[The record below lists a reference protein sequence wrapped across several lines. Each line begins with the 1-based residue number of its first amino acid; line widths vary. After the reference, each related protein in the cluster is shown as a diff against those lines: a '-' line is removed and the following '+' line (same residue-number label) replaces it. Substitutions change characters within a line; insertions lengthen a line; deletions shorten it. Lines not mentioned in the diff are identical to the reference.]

1 MTLTFDTSHRAT
13 KGARRYQEDACVF
26 ARLHAAPEGDTTS
39 GVDGAVPASVALAPL
54 RFTSIGVV
62 AVLADGMGGH
72 VGGERA
78 SMTACTGFLDALSSI
93 YGAAGDYLDVALSSA
108 NDAIRREVDA
118 EPNLQGMGCTLV
130 GAVVDPGGLRWVS
143 VGDSRLFLFRKG
155 ELYQLNEDH
164 SLAPLL
170 DQLVEQGE
178 MTREQAMIHP
188 RRHHLR
194 SALTGEAIELIDLA
208 RERVTL
214 LVDDCIVLAS
224 DGIDTLEPDEIADL
238 IEANRAQGAEA
249 IATGLIDK
257 VDQAARPGQD
267 NTTVMAVV
275 VQA

>member
-13 KGARRYQEDACVF
+13 KGARRYQEDACIF
-26 ARLHAAPEGDTTS
+26 ARLHAAPGPESTAEPLGEPIP
-39 GVDGAVPASVALAPL
+39 AVLASV
-54 RFTSIGVV
+54 GVV

-78 SMTACTGFLDALSSI
+78 STTACRGFLDALSSI
-93 YGAAGDYLDVALSSA
+93 SGAASDYLDVALESA
-108 NDAIRREVDA
+108 NAAIRHEVDA

-130 GAVVDPGGLRWVS
+130 GVVVDPAGLRWIS

-164 SLAPLL
+164 SLAPML
-170 DQLVEQGE
+170 DQLVERGE
-178 MTREQAMIHP
+178 MTREQALKHP

-194 SALTGEAIELIDLA
+194 SALTGDSIDLIDLA
-208 RERVTL
+208 RERVAL
-214 LVDDCIVLAS
+214 LADDCIILAS
-224 DGIDTLEPDEIADL
+224 DGIDTLQPDEIADL
-238 IEANRAQGAEA
+238 IEANRMRGAEA
-249 IATGLIDK
+249 IASSLIDK
-257 VDQAARPGQD
+257 VDETARPGQD

>member
-26 ARLHAAPEGDTTS
+26 ARLHAVPVDAAPKVITS
-39 GVDGAVPASVALAPL
+39 AEAPPVTAALASV
-54 RFTSIGVV
+54 GVV

-72 VGGERA
+72 VGGEKA
-78 SMTACTGFLDALSSI
+78 SSTACNGFLEALSSMS
-93 YGAAGDYLDVALSSA
+93 GEAGDYLDVALSSA
-108 NDAIRREVDA
+108 NEAIRREVDA
-118 EPNLQGMGCTLV
+118 EPGLHGMGCTLV
-130 GAVVDPGGLRWVS
+130 GVVVDPVGMRWVS

-164 SLAPLL
+164 SLAPML
-170 DQLVEQGE
+170 DQLVERGE
-178 MTREQAMIHP
+178 MTREQALKHP

-194 SALTGEAIELIDLA
+194 SALTGDPIELVDLA
-208 RERVTL
+208 RERVGL
-214 LVDDCIVLAS
+214 QVDDCIILAS

-238 IEANRAQGAEA
+238 IEAHRRQGAEA
-249 IATGLIDK
+249 IAAALIAK
-257 VDQAARPGQD
+257 VDETGRPGQD